1 MRTML
6 LGVALLPALMCP
18 PAAAESM
25 TGAGYACRSLDDFKH
40 LIELA
45 IDHDLEGAVAFAR
58 RADCPLLGQGIQVTI
73 EQRSAAFMCV
83 RPKGDPDCFWV
94 LRPEGEGVAARTTG
108 QSTR

>member
-6 LGVALLPALMCP
+6 PGVALLLALMCP

-25 TGAGYACRSLDDFKH
+25 TSAGYACRSLEDFKH

-45 IDHDLEGAVAFAR
+45 IDHDLEGAVTFAR
-58 RADCPLLGQGIQVTI
+58 RADCPLLDQGTQITI
-73 EQRSAAFMCV
+73 ERRSAAFMCV
-83 RPKGDPDCFWV
+83 RPKSDPDCFWV
-94 LRPEGEGVAARTTG
+94 LRPDSAALSSTTG